1 VTDPETTT
9 NVAKDHANVDVQAG
23 VVHGDIN
30 HFTVPPDASPE
41 EKFEKGINL
50 LHSGV
55 PSRAL
60 KLIDAAVDEDYHT
73 DKVFFYWLLALV
85 SGRTW
90 NELSDEETTM
100 LRNRNNI
107 FLLAG
112 DDVWADGVRTI
123 DRLLD
128 STRNPETD
136 LPVLLKELDKLEDL
150 QRELIVTHLQLFL
163 DGPIQDQ
170 MWARAMARD
179 KERQAAGNRASR
191 AWKFFQPKPADPRVR
206 RPDPAL
212 TPITLWIQAV
222 AGTVVFIAAAIF
234 IGYLLAQSGR
244 ILTLL
249 AYLLIVS
256 VGYAGARDAVEW
268 RFRVV
273 RRFAKD
279 GGFGP
284 RRRHGTAS
292 PPGGFARRV
301 DRSFA
306 RYFVKYVP
314 DSKERGELLAETVGI
329 RRSMRDELV
338 EIYRE
343 KRISA
348 EEIAWL
354 IRYQVR
360 QVRDR
365 WRDGTLW
372 SYRDEL
378 ATPLRTRATAALGL
392 TVSAGVGIW
401 AVGTAMSASPS
412 NAAPSGALMLAAG
425 WIAARAWLQVI
436 LERRRVAADTV
447 ESAQVLAERKAEF
460 DRWQARLADRPEDAE
475 MAAWLDCDRKVLLNE
490 VLQHYRLTM
499 STVIAYA
506 FVEAGA
512 SPTRRA
518 RARGG
523 PWRYSKYR
531 LLVFLLTNDGVR
543 QLTVRLDFYQG
554 TIHDRRRTNYR
565 YEAVAAVQVRQADHD
580 ERTFELALVNGDKIK
595 VQVIGPGMEQLQEG
609 ETAEQVS
616 DVTLDAAGLHHTL
629 HVLEGIAAEGREWF
643 ERERQRG
650 ETRAKNLAAAVR
662 NPQG

>member
-1 VTDPETTT
+1 VTDPEAT

-30 HFTVPPDASPE
+30 YLTVPPDASPQ
-41 EKFEKGINL
+41 EKFEKGVNL
-50 LHSGV
+50 LHSDV

-60 KLIDAAVDEDYHT
+60 KLIDAAVDEGYHT
-73 DKVFFYWLLALV
+73 NKVFFYWLLALV

-90 NELSDEETTM
+90 NELSDEEATM

-107 FLLAG
+107 SRLTG
-112 DDVWADGVRTI
+112 DDAWADGVRTI

-128 STRNPETD
+128 STRKSETD
-136 LPVLLKELDKLEDL
+136 LLVLLKELDKLENPQHD
-150 QRELIVTHLQLFL
+150 LIVTHLQIFL

-170 MWARAMARD
+170 MWDRAMAGA
-179 KERQAAGNRASR
+179 KEAQVAGNREAR
-191 AWKFFQPKPADPRVR
+191 AWKFFQPNPADPRVR
-206 RPDPAL
+206 RTDPAL
-212 TPITLWIQAV
+212 TPVTLWIQAV

-234 IGYLLAQSGR
+234 VGSLLVQSGQ
-244 ILTLL
+244 ILPLL
-249 AYLLIVS
+249 AYLLS
-256 VGYAGARDAVEW
+256 VPAGCVGAYHAVEW

-279 GGFGP
+279 RGLRP
-284 RRRHGTAS
+284 PRRHGTTS
-292 PPGGFARRV
+292 RPGGFVRRV
-301 DRSFA
+301 DRSFD

-314 DSKERGELLAETVGI
+314 DDEERRELLAETVGI
-329 RRSMRDELV
+329 RRSMRNELV

-343 KRISA
+343 KRIGA

-354 IRYQVR
+354 IRHQVR

-378 ATPLRTRATAALGL
+378 ATPLRTRAAAALGL
-392 TVSAGVGIW
+392 TVSGGTGIW
-401 AVGTAMSASPS
+401 AVGTAVSASPS

-425 WIAARAWLQVI
+425 WIAALAWLQVI
-436 LERRRVAADTV
+436 LERRRITADTV

-460 DRWQARLADRPEDAE
+460 VQWQARLADRPEDAE

-506 FVEAGA
+506 FVEAGD
-512 SPTRRA
+512 SPGRRA
-518 RARGG
+518 RVRGG
-523 PWRYSKYR
+523 PWRYNKYR

-543 QLTVRLDFYQG
+543 QLTARLDFYKG
-554 TIHDRRRTNYR
+554 TIHDRHRTNYR
-565 YEAVAAVQVRQADHD
+565 YEAVASVEVRQADYN
-580 ERTFELALVNGDKIK
+580 ERTFELALVNGDRIK
-595 VQVIGPGMEQLQEG
+595 VQVIVQGTEELQEG

-616 DVTLDAAGLHHTL
+616 DVTLDAAGLRHTL
-629 HVLEGIAAEGREWF
+629 HVLEGIAAEGNKWF
-643 ERERQRG
+643 EREHQRG

-662 NPQG
+662 NP